1 LRGKHYSQLDT
12 WLLAWILFSF
22 VFLHSMVQQP
32 VSRNFWGVKFI
43 CYSLISLKREAFMFG
58 ASKTKHDDRGEDIVQ
73 VTDFNILLVVMTCL
87 LGIYTSIFFFHQT
100 SIIPPGNFTK
110 L

>member
-1 LRGKHYSQLDT
+1 
-12 WLLAWILFSF
+12 
-22 VFLHSMVQQP
+22 
-32 VSRNFWGVKFI
+32 
-43 CYSLISLKREAFMFG
+43 MFG
-58 ASKTKHDDRGEDIVQ
+58 ASKTKHDYRGEDVVQ

-87 LGIYTSIFFFHQT
+87 LGIYI